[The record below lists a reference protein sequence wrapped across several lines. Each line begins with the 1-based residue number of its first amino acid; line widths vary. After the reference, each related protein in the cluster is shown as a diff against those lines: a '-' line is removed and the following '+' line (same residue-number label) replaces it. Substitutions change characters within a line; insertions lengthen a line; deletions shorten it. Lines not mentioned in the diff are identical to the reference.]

1 MSSAFIPTRPLQR
14 SVLALT
20 LRSMLL
26 AGATSVSL
34 ASAAAQA
41 AEASSRHYELAAGPL
56 EESLNSFAQ
65 VAGISL
71 PFDPALVQGKR
82 APALRGDY
90 AVQDGLERLLAGSGL
105 TVTRTASGNYL
116 LIARSQNGDALE
128 LGATTISGL
137 GLGSTTE
144 HSGSYTTDAMQT
156 ATKLP
161 LSLRETPQSVTVIT
175 RQRMDDQGMRSLD
188 DVVQAT
194 PGLRLSA
201 ARPANSE
208 FFARGFPITNLMFDG
223 LPTTYNADWVATA
236 DLAPYDRVEV
246 VRGATGMMQ
255 GAGNPSAAI
264 NMVRKRPTQAFQAS
278 VTGSAGSWDNYRSEL
293 DVSGPLNDSASVR
306 GRIVGA
312 YNDKGSYQDYAGRE
326 RGVFY
331 GISEFDLT
339 DSTTLT
345 VGASDQNDNN
355 NLNWGGLPVN
365 PDGSH
370 MGFSRSKTF
379 GYSWSHQDVENKTV
393 FVELDQRFDNDWR
406 LHLGASK
413 NWSEFKMMG
422 GVLERNNDATYRQ
435 RIFNQNRDFDQSTY
449 DVYATGP
456 FTLLGREHE
465 LVVGASKRQ
474 LKTEATGG
482 TVFVDVPDINRFNPG
497 GLARPNVPD
506 IYSIDDKVDQE
517 GLYLTSRW
525 NLTDPLKVIL
535 GARLDWYD
543 ATAIYDQINDQYY
556 TSGKTKVVRNVTRY
570 AGVIYDL
577 DDNHSVYA
585 SYTDIFQPQTEK
597 DGQGKGIEP
606 ITGEN
611 YEVGIKGEYFGGALN
626 ASASLFQIDQL
637 NRAAEVADASLCKVI
652 PVGSYGCYEAA
663 GKVRSQ
669 GIEFEINGA
678 LTPNWQVGAGYTFA
692 QAKYEKDADKAKEG
706 RLFDTDLP
714 RHMFKASTTYQLQG
728 DLKQW
733 RVGANLYS
741 QSATFNKGSNVFGNY
756 HVEQEAYALV
766 GLMAGYQVNKHL
778 DTQLNINNVFDK
790 KYYQGIASNSTWSPY
805 DVFGDPRNLMVTAKY
820 SF

>member
-1 MSSAFIPTRPLQR
+1 MSSALISPR
-14 SVLALT
+14 SLSRSALALA
-20 LRSMLL
+20 LQGILL
-26 AGATSVSL
+26 ASV
-34 ASAAAQA
+34 AVQAAQA
-41 AEASSRHYELAAGPL
+41 DSRHYELAAGPL

-65 VAGISL
+65 AAGITL

-90 AVQDGLERLLAGSGL
+90 DVHEGLSRLLNDSNL
-105 TVTRTASGNYL
+105 SVMRSASGNYL
-116 LIARSQNGDALE
+116 LVPRGGDSGALE
-128 LGATTISGL
+128 LGATNISGL
-137 GLGSTTE
+137 NLGATTE
-144 HSGSYTTDAMQT
+144 NSSSYTTGAMQT

-194 PGLRLSA
+194 PGLRLAA

-264 NMVRKRPTQAFQAS
+264 NMVRKRPTQVFQAS
-278 VTGSAGSWDNYRSEL
+278 ITASAGSWDNYRSEL
-293 DVSGPLNDSASVR
+293 DVSGPVNHSGTLR
-306 GRIVGA
+306 GRFVGA
-312 YNDKGSYQDYAGRE
+312 YHDKDSYQDYAGRE

-331 GISEFDLT
+331 VVSEYDLS
-339 DSTTLT
+339 DSITLT
-345 VGASDQNDNN
+345 LGASEQNDNN
-355 NLNWGGLPVN
+355 NINWGGLPVN
-365 PDGSH
+365 PNGSH

-379 GYSWSHQDVENKTV
+379 GYSWSHQDIDNKTL
-393 FVELDQRFDNDWR
+393 FAELDQRFDNDWR

-422 GVLERNNDATYRQ
+422 AVLERNNDATYRQ
-435 RIFNQNRDFDQSTY
+435 RVFNQGRDFDQSTY
-449 DVYATGP
+449 DFFASGP
-456 FTLLGREHE
+456 FSLLGRQHE

-474 LKTEATGG
+474 LKTEAVGG
-482 TVFVDVPDINRFNPG
+482 TVFVDNIDINRFNPG
-497 GLARPNVPD
+497 GLARPSVPD
-506 IYSIDDKVDQE
+506 VYTLSEKVDQE
-517 GLYLTSRW
+517 GLYVTTRW
-525 NLTDPLKVIL
+525 NLADPLKVIL

-543 ATAIYDQINDQYY
+543 ATSIYDQINDQYY
-556 TSGKTKVVRNVTRY
+556 TSGKTREVRHLTRY

-597 DGQGKGIEP
+597 NGDGGGIKP

-626 ASASLFQIDQL
+626 ASASVFQIDQL
-637 NRAAEVADASLCKVI
+637 NRAAEVADARTCTFI
-652 PVGSYGCYEAA
+652 PVGAYGCYEAA

-669 GIEFEINGA
+669 GVELEINGA

-692 QAKYEKDADKAKEG
+692 QAKYEKDADAAKEG
-706 RLFDTDLP
+706 TLFDTDVP
-714 RHMFKASTTYQLQG
+714 RHMFKASTTYRLQG
-728 DLKQW
+728 ELNHW
-733 RVGANLYS
+733 RIGANLYS
-741 QSATFNKGSNVFGNY
+741 QSSTYNKGRNVFGNFQI
-756 HVEQEAYALV
+756 EQEAYALV

-805 DVFGDPRNLMVTAKY
+805 DVYGDPRNFTVTAKY

>member
-1 MSSAFIPTRPLQR
+1 MSSALISPR
-14 SVLALT
+14 SLSRSALALA
-20 LRSMLL
+20 LQGILL
-26 AGATSVSL
+26 ASV
-34 ASAAAQA
+34 AVQAAQA
-41 AEASSRHYELAAGPL
+41 DSRHYELAAGPL

-65 VAGISL
+65 AAGITL

-90 AVQDGLERLLAGSGL
+90 DVHEGLSRLLNDSNL
-105 TVTRTASGNYL
+105 SVMRSASGNYL
-116 LIARSQNGDALE
+116 LVPRGGDSGALE
-128 LGATTISGL
+128 LGATNISGL
-137 GLGSTTE
+137 NLGATTE
-144 HSGSYTTDAMQT
+144 NSSSYTTGAMQT

-194 PGLRLSA
+194 PGLRLAA

-264 NMVRKRPTQAFQAS
+264 NMVRKRPTQVFQAS
-278 VTGSAGSWDNYRSEL
+278 ITASAGSWDNYRSEL
-293 DVSGPLNDSASVR
+293 DVSGPVNDSGTLR
-306 GRIVGA
+306 GRFVGA
-312 YNDKGSYQDYAGRE
+312 YHDKDSYQDYAGRE

-331 GISEFDLT
+331 GVSEYDLS

-345 VGASDQNDNN
+345 LGASDQNDNN
-355 NLNWGGLPVN
+355 NINWGGLPVN
-365 PDGSH
+365 PNGSH

-379 GYSWSHQDVENKTV
+379 GYSWSHQDIDNKTL
-393 FVELDQRFDNDWR
+393 FAELDQRFDNDWR

-422 GVLERNNDATYRQ
+422 AVLERNNDATYRQ
-435 RIFNQNRDFDQSTY
+435 RVFNQGRDFDQSTY
-449 DVYATGP
+449 DFFASGP
-456 FTLLGREHE
+456 FALLGRQHE

-474 LKTEATGG
+474 LKTEAVGG
-482 TVFVDVPDINRFNPG
+482 TVFVDNIDINRFNPS
-497 GLARPNVPD
+497 GLARPSVPD
-506 IYSIDDKVDQE
+506 VYTLSEKVDQE
-517 GLYLTSRW
+517 GLYVTTRW
-525 NLTDPLKVIL
+525 NLADPLKVIL

-543 ATAIYDQINDQYY
+543 ATSIYDQINDQYY
-556 TSGKTKVVRNVTRY
+556 TSGKTREVRHLTRY

-597 DGQGKGIEP
+597 NGDGGGIKP

-626 ASASLFQIDQL
+626 ASASVFQIDQL
-637 NRAAEVADASLCKVI
+637 NRAAEVADARTCTFI
-652 PVGSYGCYEAA
+652 PVGAYGCYEAA

-669 GIEFEINGA
+669 GVELEINGA

-692 QAKYEKDADKAKEG
+692 QAKYEKDADAAKEG
-706 RLFDTDLP
+706 TLFDTDVP
-714 RHMFKASTTYQLQG
+714 RHMFKASTTYRLQG
-728 DLKQW
+728 ELNRW
-733 RVGANLYS
+733 RIGANLYS
-741 QSATFNKGSNVFGNY
+741 QSSTYNKGRNVFGNFQI
-756 HVEQEAYALV
+756 EQEAYALV

-805 DVFGDPRNLMVTAKY
+805 DVYGDPRNFTVTAKY

>member
-105 TVTRTASGNYL
+105 TVARTASGNYL
-116 LIARSQNGDALE
+116 LIARSQSVDALE

-144 HSGSYTTDAMQT
+144 HSGSYTSGAMQT

-355 NLNWGGLPVN
+355 NINWGGLPVN

-406 LHLGASK
+406 LHLSASK

-517 GLYLTSRW
+517 GLYLTTRW
-525 NLTDPLKVIL
+525 NLADPLKVIL

-805 DVFGDPRNLMVTAKY
+805 DVFGDPRNLIVTAKY

>member
-1 MSSAFIPTRPLQR
+1 MSSAFIPSRPLQHR
-14 SVLALT
+14 VLALT
-20 LRSMLL
+20 LRSILL
-26 AGATSVSL
+26 AGMTGLPL
-34 ASAAAQA
+34 ASFAVQA
-41 AEASSRHYELAAGPL
+41 EQADSRHYDLAAGPL
-56 EESLNSFAQ
+56 EDSLNSFAQ

-90 AVQDGLERLLAGSGL
+90 GVHEGLNRLLVDSGL
-105 TVTRTASGNYL
+105 TVTRTDSGNYL
-116 LIARSQNGDALE
+116 LIDHGQGGGALE
-128 LGATTISGL
+128 LGATNISGL
-137 GLGSTTE
+137 SLGSTTE
-144 HSGSYTTDAMQT
+144 SSGSYTTGAMQT

-161 LSLRETPQSVTVIT
+161 LSLRETPQSVTVMT

-201 ARPANSE
+201 SRPANSE

-223 LPTTYNADWVATA
+223 LPTTYNADWVASA

-264 NMVRKRPTQAFQAS
+264 NMVRKRPTKEFQAS

-293 DVSGPLNDSASVR
+293 DVSGPVNASGTVR
-306 GRIVGA
+306 GRFVGA
-312 YNDKGSYQDYAGRE
+312 YNDKDSYQDYAGRE

-331 GISEFDLT
+331 GVSEFDLS

-355 NLNWGGLPVN
+355 NINWGGLPVS

-379 GYSWSHQDVENKTV
+379 GYRWSHQDVDNKTL
-393 FVELDQRFDNDWR
+393 FVELDQRFNNDWR

-413 NWSEFKMMG
+413 NWSDFKMMG

-435 RIFNQNRDFDQSTY
+435 RVFNQNRDFDQSTY
-449 DVYATGP
+449 DFFASGP
-456 FTLLGREHE
+456 FALLGRQHE

-482 TVFVDVPDINRFNPG
+482 HRFFNNIDINSFKPTD
-497 GLARPNVPD
+497 LARPTVPD
-506 IYSIDDKVDQE
+506 VYSLSDKVDQE
-517 GLYLTSRW
+517 GLYLTTRW
-525 NLTDPLKVIL
+525 NLADPLKVIL

-543 ATAIYDQINDQYY
+543 ATSIYDQTNDQYY
-556 TSGKTKVVRNVTRY
+556 TSGKTKEVRHVTRY

-597 DGQGKGIEP
+597 NGAGTGIKP

-611 YEVGIKGEYFGGALN
+611 YEVGIKGEYLGGALN

-637 NRAAEVADASLCKVI
+637 NRAAEVADARLCTVI
-652 PVGSYGCYEAA
+652 PVGSFGCYEAA

-669 GIEFEINGA
+669 GIELEINGA

-692 QAKYEKDADKAKEG
+692 QAKYEKDADKTKEG
-706 RLFDTDLP
+706 TLFDTDVP
-714 RHMFKASTTYQLQG
+714 RHMFKANTTYHLQG
-728 DLKQW
+728 DLKPW
-733 RVGANLYS
+733 RIGANLYS
-741 QSATFNKGSNVFGNY
+741 QSATFNKGRNVFGNF
-756 HVEQEAYALV
+756 HIEQQAYALV

-805 DVFGDPRNLMVTAKY
+805 DVFGDPRNFTVTAKY

>member
-105 TVTRTASGNYL
+105 TVTRTANGNYL

-144 HSGSYTTDAMQT
+144 HSGSYTTGAMQT

-355 NLNWGGLPVN
+355 NINWGGLPVN

-517 GLYLTSRW
+517 GLYLTTRW
-525 NLTDPLKVIL
+525 NLADPLKVIL

>member
-1 MSSAFIPTRPLQR
+1 MSPAFTPPRPLQR
-14 SVLALT
+14 SALVLT
-20 LRSMLL
+20 LRSVLL
-26 AGATSVSL
+26 AGVTSLPL
-34 ASAAAQA
+34 ASFAVQA
-41 AEASSRHYELAAGPL
+41 ENIDSRHYDLAGGPL
-56 EESLNSFAQ
+56 EDSLNRFAQ

-71 PFDPALVQGKR
+71 PFDPQLVQGKR

-90 AVQDGLERLLAGSGL
+90 GVQEGLNRLLVDSGL
-105 TVTRTASGNYL
+105 AVTRTASGNYL
-116 LIARSQNGDALE
+116 LVARTPESNALE
-128 LGATTISGL
+128 LGATTINGL
-137 GLGSTTE
+137 SLGVATE
-144 HSGSYTTDAMQT
+144 DSGSYTTGAMQT

-175 RQRMDDQGMRSLD
+175 RQRMDDQAMRSLD

-194 PGLRLSA
+194 PGLRMSA

-208 FFARGFPITNLMFDG
+208 FFARGFPITNIMFDG

-264 NMVRKRPTQAFQAS
+264 NMVRKRPTKAFQAS
-278 VTGSAGSWDNYRSEL
+278 ITGSAGSWDNYRSEL
-293 DVSGPLNDSASVR
+293 DVSGPVTDSGSVR
-306 GRIVGA
+306 GRFVGA
-312 YNDKGSYQDYAGRE
+312 YHDKDSYQDYAGRE

-331 GISEFDLT
+331 GVTEFDLT

-355 NLNWGGLPVN
+355 NINWGGLPVSPN
-365 PDGSH
+365 GSH
-370 MGFSRSKTF
+370 MGFSRSKSF
-379 GYSWSHQDVENKTV
+379 GYSWSHQDIDNKTL

-406 LHLGASK
+406 LHVGASK
-413 NWSEFKMMG
+413 NWSDFKLVG
-422 GVLERNNDATYRQ
+422 AVLERNNDATYRQ
-435 RIFNQNRDFDQSTY
+435 RVFNQGRDYDQSTY
-449 DVYATGP
+449 DFFASGP
-456 FTLLGREHE
+456 FALMGRQHE

-474 LKTEATGG
+474 LKTEAVGG
-482 TVFVDVPDINRFNPG
+482 TTFINNIDINHFNPNTP
-497 GLARPNVPD
+497 RPFVPD
-506 IYSIDDKVDQE
+506 IYSINDKVDQE
-517 GLYLTSRW
+517 GLYVTTRW

-543 ATAIYDQINDQYY
+543 STSIYNETNDQYY
-556 TSGKTKVVRNVTRY
+556 TSGKTKETRHVTRY

-585 SYTDIFQPQTEK
+585 SYTDIFQPQSEK
-597 DGQGKGIEP
+597 NSDGAGIKP

-637 NRAAEVADASLCKVI
+637 NRAAEVADASTCRVI
-652 PVGSYGCYEAA
+652 PVGAYGCYEAA

-669 GIEFEINGA
+669 GIELEINGA

-692 QAKYEKDADKAKEG
+692 QAKYKKDADSSKEG
-706 RLFDTDLP
+706 TLFDTDVP
-714 RHMFKASTTYQLQG
+714 RHMFKASTTYHLQG
-728 DLKQW
+728 DLNKL
-733 RVGANLYS
+733 RVGANVYS
-741 QSATFNKGSNVFGNY
+741 QSSTFNKGRNVFGDY
-756 HVEQEAYALV
+756 HIEQEAYALV
-766 GLMAGYQVNKHL
+766 GLMAGYQVSKHL
-778 DTQLNINNVFDK
+778 DTQLNINNLFDK

-805 DVFGDPRNLMVTAKY
+805 DVYGDPRNFTVTAKY
-820 SF
+820 TF

>member
-1 MSSAFIPTRPLQR
+1 MSSAVISPRPLPR
-14 SVLALT
+14 SALALA
-20 LRSMLL
+20 LQGILL
-26 AGATSVSL
+26 AGVAVQS
-34 ASAAAQA
+34 AQA
-41 AEASSRHYELAAGPL
+41 DSRHYELAAGPL
-56 EESLNSFAQ
+56 EESLNRFAQ
-65 VAGISL
+65 AAGITL

-90 AVQDGLERLLAGSGL
+90 DVHDGLSRLLDDSGL
-105 TVTRTASGNYL
+105 SVMRSASGNYL
-116 LIARSQNGDALE
+116 LVPRGGNSGALE
-128 LGATTISGL
+128 LGATNISGL
-137 GLGSTTE
+137 NLGATTE
-144 HSGSYTTDAMQT
+144 NSGSYTTGAMQT

-194 PGLRLSA
+194 PGLRLAA

-264 NMVRKRPTQAFQAS
+264 NMVRKRPTQAYQAS
-278 VTGSAGSWDNYRSEL
+278 ITASAGSWDNYRSEL
-293 DVSGPLNDSASVR
+293 DVGGPVNDSGTLR
-306 GRIVGA
+306 GRFVGA
-312 YNDKGSYQDYAGRE
+312 YNDKDSYQDYAGRE

-331 GISEFDLT
+331 GVSEFDLN

-345 VGASDQNDNN
+345 VGASEQNDNN
-355 NLNWGGLPVN
+355 NINWGGLPVN
-365 PDGSH
+365 PNGSH

-379 GYSWSHQDVENKTV
+379 GYSWSHQDIDNKTL

-422 GVLERNNDATYRQ
+422 AVLERNNDASYRQ
-435 RIFNQNRDFDQSTY
+435 RVFNQGRDFDQSTY
-449 DVYATGP
+449 DFFASGP
-456 FTLLGREHE
+456 FALLGRQHE

-474 LKTEATGG
+474 LKTEAAGG
-482 TVFVDVPDINRFNPG
+482 TVFVNNIDINRFNPG
-497 GLARPNVPD
+497 GLARPSVPD
-506 IYSIDDKVDQE
+506 IYTLSEKVDQE
-517 GLYLTSRW
+517 GLYVTTRW
-525 NLTDPLKVIL
+525 NLADPLKVIL

-543 ATAIYDQINDQYY
+543 ATSIYDQINDQYY
-556 TSGKTKVVRNVTRY
+556 TSGKTREVRHLTRY

-597 DGQGKGIEP
+597 NGDGGGIKP

-626 ASASLFQIDQL
+626 ASASVFQIDQL
-637 NRAAEVADASLCKVI
+637 NRAAEVADATTCKFI
-652 PVGSYGCYEAA
+652 PVGAYACYEAA

-669 GIEFEINGA
+669 GVELEINGA

-692 QAKYEKDADKAKEG
+692 QAKYEKDADAAKEG
-706 RLFDTDLP
+706 TLFDTDVP
-714 RHMFKASTTYQLQG
+714 RHMFKANTTYRLQG
-728 DLKQW
+728 ELNRW
-733 RVGANLYS
+733 RIGANLYS
-741 QSATFNKGSNVFGNY
+741 QSSTYNKGRNVFGNF
-756 HVEQEAYALV
+756 HIEQQAYALV

-778 DTQLNINNVFDK
+778 DTQLNINNMFDK

-805 DVFGDPRNLMVTAKY
+805 DVYGDPRNFTVTAKY

>member
-105 TVTRTASGNYL
+105 TVTRTANGNYL
-116 LIARSQNGDALE
+116 LIARSQSADALE

-144 HSGSYTTDAMQT
+144 HSGSYTTGAMQT

-355 NLNWGGLPVN
+355 NINWGGLPVN

-525 NLTDPLKVIL
+525 NLADPLKVIL

>member
-1 MSSAFIPTRPLQR
+1 MSSALISPR
-14 SVLALT
+14 SLSRSALALA
-20 LRSMLL
+20 LQGILL
-26 AGATSVSL
+26 ASV
-34 ASAAAQA
+34 AVQAAQA
-41 AEASSRHYELAAGPL
+41 DSRHYELAAGPL

-65 VAGISL
+65 AAGITL

-90 AVQDGLERLLAGSGL
+90 DVHEGLSRLLNDSNL
-105 TVTRTASGNYL
+105 SVMRSASGNYL
-116 LIARSQNGDALE
+116 LVPRGGDSGALE
-128 LGATTISGL
+128 LGATNISGL
-137 GLGSTTE
+137 NLGATTE
-144 HSGSYTTDAMQT
+144 NSSSYTTGAMQT

-194 PGLRLSA
+194 PGLRLAA

-264 NMVRKRPTQAFQAS
+264 NMVRKRPTQVFQAS
-278 VTGSAGSWDNYRSEL
+278 ITASAGSWDNYRSEL
-293 DVSGPLNDSASVR
+293 DVSGPVNDSGTLR
-306 GRIVGA
+306 GRFVGA
-312 YNDKGSYQDYAGRE
+312 YHDKDSYQDYAGRE

-331 GISEFDLT
+331 GVSEYDLS

-345 VGASDQNDNN
+345 LGASDQNDNN
-355 NLNWGGLPVN
+355 NINWGGLPVN
-365 PDGSH
+365 PNGSH

-379 GYSWSHQDVENKTV
+379 GYSWSHQDIDNKTL
-393 FVELDQRFDNDWR
+393 FAELDQRFDNDWR

-422 GVLERNNDATYRQ
+422 AVLERNNDATYRQ
-435 RIFNQNRDFDQSTY
+435 RVFNQGRDFDQSTY
-449 DVYATGP
+449 DFFASGP
-456 FTLLGREHE
+456 FALLGRQHE

-474 LKTEATGG
+474 LKTEAVGG
-482 TVFVDVPDINRFNPG
+482 TVFVDNIDINRFNPS
-497 GLARPNVPD
+497 GLARPSVPD
-506 IYSIDDKVDQE
+506 VYTLSEKVDQE
-517 GLYLTSRW
+517 GLYVTTRW
-525 NLTDPLKVIL
+525 NLADPLKVIL

-543 ATAIYDQINDQYY
+543 ATSIYDQINDQYY
-556 TSGKTKVVRNVTRY
+556 TSGKTREVRHLTRY

-597 DGQGKGIEP
+597 NGDGGGIKP

-626 ASASLFQIDQL
+626 ASASVFQIDQL
-637 NRAAEVADASLCKVI
+637 NRAAEVADARTCTFI
-652 PVGSYGCYEAA
+652 PVGAYGCYEAA

-669 GIEFEINGA
+669 GVELEINGA

-692 QAKYEKDADKAKEG
+692 QAKYEKDADAAKEG
-706 RLFDTDLP
+706 TLFDTDVP
-714 RHMFKASTTYQLQG
+714 RHMFKANTTYRLQG
-728 DLKQW
+728 ELNRW
-733 RVGANLYS
+733 RIGANLYS
-741 QSATFNKGSNVFGNY
+741 QSSTYNKGRNVFGNF
-756 HVEQEAYALV
+756 HIEQEAYALV

-805 DVFGDPRNLMVTAKY
+805 DVYGDPRNVTVTAKY

>member
-1 MSSAFIPTRPLQR
+1 MSSAFNFPQPLQR
-14 SVLALT
+14 SALALT
-20 LRSMLL
+20 LRSVLL
-26 AGATSVSL
+26 AGVTSLPL
-34 ASAAAQA
+34 ASFAVQA
-41 AEASSRHYELAAGPL
+41 ENVDSRHYDLAGGPL
-56 EESLNSFAQ
+56 DDSLNRFAQ

-90 AVQDGLERLLAGSGL
+90 GVHEGLNRLLVDSGL
-105 TVTRTASGNYL
+105 AAIRTASGNYL
-116 LIARSQNGDALE
+116 LVARTRDSDALE

-137 GLGSTTE
+137 SLGAATE
-144 HSGSYTTDAMQT
+144 NSGSYTTGVMQT

-175 RQRMDDQGMRSLD
+175 RQRMDDQAMRSLD

-194 PGLRLSA
+194 PGLRMSA

-208 FFARGFPITNLMFDG
+208 FFARGFPITNIMFDG

-264 NMVRKRPTQAFQAS
+264 NMVRKRPTKEFQAS
-278 VTGSAGSWDNYRSEL
+278 ITGSAGSWDNYRSEL
-293 DVSGPLNDSASVR
+293 DVSGPVTDSGSVR
-306 GRIVGA
+306 GRFVGA
-312 YNDKGSYQDYAGRE
+312 YHDKDSYQDYAGRE

-331 GISEFDLT
+331 GVTEFDLT

-355 NLNWGGLPVN
+355 NINWGGLPVN
-365 PDGSH
+365 PNGSH
-370 MGFSRSKTF
+370 MGFSRSKSF
-379 GYSWSHQDVENKTV
+379 GYSWSHQDIDNKTL

-406 LHLGASK
+406 LHAGASK
-413 NWSEFKMMG
+413 NWSDFKLVG
-422 GVLERNNDATYRQ
+422 AVLERNNDTTYRQ
-435 RIFNQNRDFDQSTY
+435 RVFNQGRDYDQSTY
-449 DVYATGP
+449 DFFASGP
-456 FTLLGREHE
+456 FALMGRQHE

-474 LKTEATGG
+474 LKTEAVGG
-482 TVFVDVPDINRFNPG
+482 TTFINNIDINHFNPNTP
-497 GLARPNVPD
+497 RPFVPD
-506 IYSIDDKVDQE
+506 IYSINDKVDQE
-517 GLYLTSRW
+517 GLYVTTRW
-525 NLTDPLKVIL
+525 NLADPLKVIL

-543 ATAIYDQINDQYY
+543 STSIYNETNDQYY
-556 TSGKTKVVRNVTRY
+556 TSGKTKETRHVTRY
-570 AGVIYDL
+570 AGFIYDL

-585 SYTDIFQPQTEK
+585 SYTDIFQPQSEK
-597 DGQGKGIEP
+597 NSDGAGIKP

-637 NRAAEVADASLCKVI
+637 NRAAEVADASTCRVI
-652 PVGSYGCYEAA
+652 PVGAYGCYEAA

-669 GIEFEINGA
+669 GIELEINGA

-692 QAKYEKDADKAKEG
+692 QAKYKKDADSSKEG
-706 RLFDTDLP
+706 TLFDTDVP
-714 RHMFKASTTYQLQG
+714 RHMFKASTTYHLQG
-728 DLKQW
+728 DLNKL
-733 RVGANLYS
+733 RVGANVYS
-741 QSATFNKGSNVFGNY
+741 QSSTFNKGRNVFGNY
-756 HVEQEAYALV
+756 HIEQEAYALV
-766 GLMAGYQVNKHL
+766 GLMAGYQVSKHL
-778 DTQLNINNVFDK
+778 DTQLNINNLFDK

-805 DVFGDPRNLMVTAKY
+805 DVYGDPRNFTVTAKY
-820 SF
+820 TF

>member
-1 MSSAFIPTRPLQR
+1 MSSALISPR
-14 SVLALT
+14 SLSRSALALA
-20 LRSMLL
+20 LQGILL
-26 AGATSVSL
+26 ASV
-34 ASAAAQA
+34 AVQAAQA
-41 AEASSRHYELAAGPL
+41 ESRHYELAAGPL

-65 VAGISL
+65 AAGITL

-90 AVQDGLERLLAGSGL
+90 DVHEGLSRLLDDSGL
-105 TVTRTASGNYL
+105 SVMRSASGNYL
-116 LIARSQNGDALE
+116 LVPRGGDSGALE
-128 LGATTISGL
+128 LGPTNISGL
-137 GLGSTTE
+137 NLGATTE
-144 HSGSYTTDAMQT
+144 NSSSYTTGAMQT

-194 PGLRLSA
+194 PGLRLAA

-264 NMVRKRPTQAFQAS
+264 NMVRKRPTQVFQAS
-278 VTGSAGSWDNYRSEL
+278 ITASAGSWDNYRSEL
-293 DVSGPLNDSASVR
+293 DVSGPVNDSGTLR
-306 GRIVGA
+306 GRFVGA
-312 YNDKGSYQDYAGRE
+312 YHDKDSYQDYAGRE

-331 GISEFDLT
+331 GVSEYDLS

-345 VGASDQNDNN
+345 LGASEQNDNN
-355 NLNWGGLPVN
+355 NINWGGLPVN
-365 PDGSH
+365 PNGSH

-379 GYSWSHQDVENKTV
+379 GYSWSHQDIDNKTL
-393 FVELDQRFDNDWR
+393 FAELDQRFDNDWR

-422 GVLERNNDATYRQ
+422 AVLERNNDATYRQ
-435 RIFNQNRDFDQSTY
+435 RVFNQGRDFDQSTY
-449 DVYATGP
+449 DFFASGP
-456 FTLLGREHE
+456 FALLGRQHE

-474 LKTEATGG
+474 LKTEAVGG
-482 TVFVDVPDINRFNPG
+482 TVFVDNIDINRFNPS
-497 GLARPNVPD
+497 GLARPSVPD
-506 IYSIDDKVDQE
+506 VYTLSEKVDQE
-517 GLYLTSRW
+517 GLYVTTRW
-525 NLTDPLKVIL
+525 NLADPLKVIL

-543 ATAIYDQINDQYY
+543 ATSIYDQINDQYY
-556 TSGKTKVVRNVTRY
+556 TSGKTREVRHLTRY

-597 DGQGKGIEP
+597 NGDGGGIKP

-626 ASASLFQIDQL
+626 ASASVFQIDQL
-637 NRAAEVADASLCKVI
+637 NRAAEVADARTCTFI
-652 PVGSYGCYEAA
+652 PVGAYGCYEAA

-669 GIEFEINGA
+669 GVELEINGA

-692 QAKYEKDADKAKEG
+692 QAKYEKDADAAKEG
-706 RLFDTDLP
+706 TLFDTDVP
-714 RHMFKASTTYQLQG
+714 RHMFKASTTYRLQG
-728 DLKQW
+728 ELNRW
-733 RVGANLYS
+733 RIGANLYS
-741 QSATFNKGSNVFGNY
+741 QSSTYNKGRNVFGNFQI
-756 HVEQEAYALV
+756 EQEAYALV

-805 DVFGDPRNLMVTAKY
+805 DVYGDPRNFTVTAKY

>member
-1 MSSAFIPTRPLQR
+1 MSSALISPR
-14 SVLALT
+14 SLSRSALALA
-20 LRSMLL
+20 LQGILL
-26 AGATSVSL
+26 ASV
-34 ASAAAQA
+34 AVQAAQA
-41 AEASSRHYELAAGPL
+41 DSRHYELAAGPL

-65 VAGISL
+65 AAGITL

-90 AVQDGLERLLAGSGL
+90 DVHEGLSRLLNDSNL
-105 TVTRTASGNYL
+105 SVMRSASGNYL
-116 LIARSQNGDALE
+116 LVPRGGDSGALE
-128 LGATTISGL
+128 LGATNISGL
-137 GLGSTTE
+137 NLGATTE
-144 HSGSYTTDAMQT
+144 NSSSYTTGAMQT

-194 PGLRLSA
+194 PGLRLAA

-264 NMVRKRPTQAFQAS
+264 NMVRKRPTQVFQAS
-278 VTGSAGSWDNYRSEL
+278 ITASAGSWDNYRSEL
-293 DVSGPLNDSASVR
+293 DVSGPVNHSGTLR
-306 GRIVGA
+306 GRFVGA
-312 YNDKGSYQDYAGRE
+312 YHDKDSYQDYAGRE

-331 GISEFDLT
+331 VVSEYDLS
-339 DSTTLT
+339 DSITLT
-345 VGASDQNDNN
+345 LGASEQNDNN
-355 NLNWGGLPVN
+355 NINWGGLPVN
-365 PDGSH
+365 PNGSH

-379 GYSWSHQDVENKTV
+379 GYSWSHQDIDNKTL
-393 FVELDQRFDNDWR
+393 FAELDQRFDNDWR

-422 GVLERNNDATYRQ
+422 AVLERNNDATYRQ
-435 RIFNQNRDFDQSTY
+435 RVFNQGRDFDQSTY
-449 DVYATGP
+449 DFFASGP
-456 FTLLGREHE
+456 FALLGRQHE

-474 LKTEATGG
+474 LKTEAVGG
-482 TVFVDVPDINRFNPG
+482 TVFVDNIDINRFNPG
-497 GLARPNVPD
+497 GLARPSVPD
-506 IYSIDDKVDQE
+506 VYTLSEKVDQE
-517 GLYLTSRW
+517 GLYVTTRW
-525 NLTDPLKVIL
+525 NLADPLKVIL

-543 ATAIYDQINDQYY
+543 ATSIYDQINDQYY
-556 TSGKTKVVRNVTRY
+556 TSGKTREVRHLTRY

-597 DGQGKGIEP
+597 NGEGGGIKP

-626 ASASLFQIDQL
+626 ASASVFQIDQL
-637 NRAAEVADASLCKVI
+637 NRAAEVADARTCTFI
-652 PVGSYGCYEAA
+652 PVGAYGCYEAA

-669 GIEFEINGA
+669 GVELEINGA

-692 QAKYEKDADKAKEG
+692 QAKYEKDADAAKEG
-706 RLFDTDLP
+706 TLFDTDVP
-714 RHMFKASTTYQLQG
+714 RHMFKASTTYRLQG
-728 DLKQW
+728 ELNHW
-733 RVGANLYS
+733 RIGANLYS
-741 QSATFNKGSNVFGNY
+741 QSSTYNKGRNVFGNFQI
-756 HVEQEAYALV
+756 EQEAYALV

-805 DVFGDPRNLMVTAKY
+805 DVYGDPRNFTVTAKY